1 MYRRTKTNPYLALLV
16 LPAVIVA
23 VWGTTHG
30 MERRPLTIVVVTTVL
45 VLLTTLVFSSLTVEV
60 ADGELRFHFA
70 LGFWK
75 KRYPVADIVRATPTR
90 SAWWEGLGIRITP
103 RGWLY
108 TVSGGPAVEITP
120 RGKAP
125 FRLGTPEPE
134 AVVAAIEAERGPGEI
149 HRRDAETQSHPQS

>member
-1 MYRRTKTNPYLALLV
+1 MYRRTQVNKLLPLVVVPALAVVIWAARGGMRTPPLAL
-16 LPAVIVA
+16 VIA
-23 VWGTTHG
+23 
-30 MERRPLTIVVVTTVL
+30 TTVL
-45 VLLTTLVFSSLTVEV
+45 LVATTIVFSSLTVEV

-70 LGFWK
+70 LGVWK
-75 KRYPVADIVRATPTR
+75 KRYPVADIVRATATR

-120 RGKAP
+120 RGRPA

-134 AVVAAIEAERGPGEI
+134 AVVAAIEAEGR
-149 HRRDAETQSHPQS
+149 